1 MTEEVPAGGRFH
13 RERLSAVI
21 AAIAGFLVINSS
33 NFGACVGDVGSRSC
47 LVGDT
52 IVTNEQTLLLVYT
65 PLVFAPVAYLVAAL
79 LPKWRGPLRF
89 ASQVIMVGAG
99 LSLLASGLAVLRWG
113 AGQAAV
119 VAFVVGLAGLFIG
132 AGSWWARQQEIQQ
145 EQQLDP

>member
-1 MTEEVPAGGRFH
+1 VTEEAPAGARFH

-33 NFGACVGDVGSRSC
+33 NFGACVGEVGSRRC

-65 PLVFAPVAYLVAAL
+65 PVVFAPIAYLAAAV
-79 LPKWRGPLRF
+79 LPKWRAPLGF
-89 ASQVIMVGAG
+89 TSQVIMVGAA
-99 LSLLASGLAVLRWG
+99 LSLLGAGVVVLRWG

-119 VAFVVGLAGLFIG
+119 VAFVVAIAGLFIG
-132 AGSWWARQQEIQQ
+132 VGSWRARQLES
-145 EQQLDP
+145 